1 MPEGLKLDSPRLE
14 DGAALW
20 RIARDSRTLDLNSS
34 YSYLLWCRDFA
45 DTSVVARAAD
55 GTAVGFITGYLR
67 PRRPRTLLIWQ
78 VAVDEAQRGRGLA
91 AAMLDGLTTRTA
103 QELGVEG
110 IETTVTPDNT
120 PSNRLFTSYAGR
132 HAAAL
137 EREVLFDGPAFPES
151 GHEPEVLYRI
161 GPVASLVAL
170 RAGTGAETATE
181 TGTAPAAVPGAAPGP
196 TSARC

>member
-1 MPEGLKLDSPRLE
+1 M
-14 DGAALW
+14 W

-170 RAGTGAETATE
+170 RSGTETGAEAATR
-181 TGTAPAAVPGAAPGP
+181 TGTVPATGPGAAPGP
-196 TSARC
+196 ASARC